1 MEELKEIK
9 TALIVEAFAATLQ
22 DTVEEFCRKRRRVDG
37 VLRMTQIT
45 CWKVLTQPERSD
57 KVTLGKLAE
66 MFNKANH
73 TSIIQGVQVYDDLH
87 ETDRNFRRF
96 SADMISEVIQYIK
109 SNEESESEQAGK
121 PGDKGGIP
129 EDTGRDNGNSVGR
142 PLTPANGGKADPNG
156 KDH

>member
-45 CWKVLTQPERSD
+45 CWAVLMQPERSD
-57 KVTLGKLAE
+57 KVTLQKIAE

-73 TSIIQGVQVYDDLH
+73 TSIIQGIQVFDDLI
-87 ETDRNFRRF
+87 EIDRNFRRF
-96 SADMISEVIQYIK
+96 SSEMIDEVKQYIK
-109 SNEESESEQAGK
+109 QHEESKQTGE
-121 PGDKGGIP
+121 PGDQGGIH
-129 EDTGRDNGNSVGR
+129 DHSGRGSGNRVGN
-142 PLTPANGGKADPNG
+142 PLPDADRGKAGRNDT
-156 KDH
+156 DH